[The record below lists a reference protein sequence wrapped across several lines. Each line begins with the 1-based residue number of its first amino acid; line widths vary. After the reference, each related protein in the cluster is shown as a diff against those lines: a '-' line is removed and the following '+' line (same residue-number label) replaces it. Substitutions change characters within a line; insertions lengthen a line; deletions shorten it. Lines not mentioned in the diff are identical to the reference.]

1 MPWVLLAIA
10 SVFEVI
16 FAVAMKQSQG
26 FTKLVPSLVVVG
38 GGIGGVFFLT
48 LALRSLPLSIGYPVW
63 VGLGIVGVVILGLV
77 MFDEPLSIVKVL
89 GILLVFAGIVL
100 LHQADAHQ
108 A

>member
-48 LALRSLPLSIGYPVW
+48 LALKSLPLSIGYPMW
-63 VGLGIVGVVILGLV
+63 VGLGIVGVVILGLF
-77 MFDEPLSIVKVL
+77 MFNEPLSTIKIV

-100 LHQADAHQ
+100 LHQSDVHQ
-108 A
+108 S

>member
-26 FTKLVPSLVVVG
+26 FTKLIPSLVVVG

-48 LALRSLPLSIGYPVW
+48 LALKSLPLSIGYPVW
-63 VGLGIVGVVILGLV
+63 VGLGIVGVVILGLI
-77 MFDEPLSIVKVL
+77 MFDEPLSTIKVL

-100 LHQADAHQ
+100 LHQSDAHQ